1 MNGQI
6 FTIEA
11 LIAMLLLAS
20 SFILISALKQETSS
34 VIYDYV
40 LVSDMFEVV
49 EKQYHFQLVD
59 SCKNGV
65 LSSEITDLLDFIA
78 NQTGQRMFIGCDKL
92 DILRGCEPYLKIV
105 RMTTYSVSNE
115 TVWRRV
121 NIGICR

>member
-34 VIYDYV
+34 EIYNYV

-49 EKQYHFQLVD
+49 EKQYHFQLAD
-59 SCKNGV
+59 SCGNGV
-65 LSSEITDLLDFIA
+65 LSSEITNLLDFIM

-92 DILRGCEPYLKIV
+92 DIPNDCEPYLKIV
-105 RMTTYSVSNE
+105 RMTTYSESGE
-115 TVWRRV
+115 IVWRRV